1 MDRVKKAGGDLTNGF
16 WGERI
21 AGEEDEAIPVEI
33 ETEIKMTNDEVKT
46 TIPVEDIKAHENE
59 ETPWFVL
66 QGEVYDGTKFLK
78 EHPGGAQSITAVAG
92 TDCTDEF
99 MAIRRTLQ
107 VLDITAFTDSEQT
120 ARRPRQ

>member
-21 AGEEDEAIPVEI
+21 AGKEDEAIIVEL
-33 ETEIKMTNDEVKT
+33 EPEIKMTSDEVTT
-46 TIPVEDIKAHENE
+46 TIPVEDIKAHENA

-92 TDCTDEF
+92 TDCTEEF
-99 MAIRRTLQ
+99 MAIRKALR
-107 VLDITAFTDSEQT
+107 VLDIIAFTDS
-120 ARRPRQ
+120 